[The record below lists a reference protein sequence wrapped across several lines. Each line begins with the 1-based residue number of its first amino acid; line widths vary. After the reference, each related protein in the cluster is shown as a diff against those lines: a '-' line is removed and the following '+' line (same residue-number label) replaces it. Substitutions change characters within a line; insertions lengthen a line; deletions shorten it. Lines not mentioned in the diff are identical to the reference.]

1 MPKRV
6 QKRRMSK
13 RMSKKGGYFG
23 EEVVNGVVAL
33 PGNIAQGV
41 VALPGTVAALPA
53 TVAALPGNV
62 VDKTKQAGS
71 WFGSFFGNSGPNT
84 AVVAVAPGEQVAV
97 VTPPV
102 QPAAVAVAPVAM
114 GGSRRRKRSGKK
126 SKNMFSGL
134 MNMMG
139 LKTKKRGRKG
149 GIGGP
154 SNGYQ
159 QIVGANFPS
168 AANAQGNNIYDLAP
182 FDPLKPFTG
191 GMKRIRKGVMEGG
204 CMSKLVPLTPAD
216 YPNGVSDMFGGK
228 TMRRRKR
235 CGGKSKKHSW

>member
-6 QKRRMSK
+6 QKK

-41 VALPGTVAALPA
+41 VALPGNVAQVTEA
-53 TVAALPGNV
+53 V
-62 VDKTKQAGS
+62 VDKTKQGVQGTGS
-71 WFGSFFGNSGPNT
+71 WFGSLFANPGPNT

-97 VTPPV
+97 VGPAPV
-102 QPAAVAVAPVAM
+102 QPGAMVNPV